1 MGEGVGRAVLRVLP
15 MVRKCPFILHN
26 MYHLWKAESIL
37 SILRI
42 GVKAD
47 NESTI
52 AMIYKATRNLHSHLK
67 VHKRRLKGL

>member
-37 SILRI
+37 RI

-67 VHKRRLKGL
+67 VHKRGLKGL